1 MEEKT
6 RAAIY
11 ARVST
16 DRQEQEQTIQS
27 QLAALRAYAEG
38 KGYEAVREYVDDGL
52 SGTTLARPGLD
63 ALRDALPSGD
73 FSAVLFHSP
82 DRMARKALYQGIL
95 LEEIERAGVK
105 AEFLNYA
112 VDDTPESKMLL
123 GMQGLF
129 SEYEHAKIA
138 ERTRRGKLHWANE
151 GVLVG
156 GLKPYGYRF
165 VKRTDRERA
174 HLEPDEYQAGV
185 VRSMFRWLVEEQL
198 STRAVACRLTDQGVP
213 TARGAKRWSQM
224 VVDRIFR
231 STVYRGVL
239 HYHRVVYGTANDPQR
254 PRAGTRERP
263 PEEWIEIPVP
273 ALVEEGLWYAAQRQL
288 DKNSHHSRRNN
299 KKHEYLL
306 RGLIQCPRCG
316 GAYIGAAKESR
327 RTYRCGNVDAARSS
341 KGTICKP
348 GSFSADLVEGEHG
361 RRHGGAPV
369 I

>member
-1 MEEKT
+1 MEGKI

-16 DRQEQEQTIQS
+16 DRQEQEQTILS
-27 QLAALRAYAEG
+27 QLAALRAYAED
-38 KGYEAVREYVDDGL
+38 KGYEVVREFVDDGL

-63 ALRDALPSGD
+63 AIRDALQSGD

-105 AEFLNYA
+105 ADFLNYA

-165 VKRTDRERA
+165 VKRTDRER
-174 HLEPDEYQAGV
+174 
-185 VRSMFRWLVEEQL
+185 
-198 STRAVACRLTDQGVP
+198 
-213 TARGAKRWSQM
+213 
-224 VVDRIFR
+224 
-231 STVYRGVL
+231 
-239 HYHRVVYGTANDPQR
+239 
-254 PRAGTRERP
+254 
-263 PEEWIEIPVP
+263 
-273 ALVEEGLWYAAQRQL
+273 EG
-288 DKNSHHSRRNN
+288 
-299 KKHEYLL
+299 
-306 RGLIQCPRCG
+306 
-316 GAYIGAAKESR
+316 
-327 RTYRCGNVDAARSS
+327 
-341 KGTICKP
+341 
-348 GSFSADLVEGEHG
+348 
-361 RRHGGAPV
+361 
-369 I
+369 